1 MTRVLFNSQI
11 TVGPLVVPGENDF
24 YINVGLTGRQTNF
37 SLKERS
43 LSLLVGG
50 GGKIDRVEPE
60 NGNNSK
66 TRIVSE
72 DVLPNYILLVGIISA
87 LIFAVFLLVVRDSS
101 NYDRS

>member
-50 GGKIDRVEPE
+50 GERLIASNRKMGI
-60 NGNNSK
+60 
-66 TRIVSE
+66 TRK
-72 DVLPNYILLVGIISA
+72 LG
-87 LIFAVFLLVVRDSS
+87 
-101 NYDRS
+101 

>member
-50 GGKIDRVEPE
+50 GKIDRVEPE

-87 LIFAVFLLVVRDSS
+87 LIFAVFLLVVRHSS